1 MATGSGVV
9 PRQQNFGK
17 TCAKSRAKFART
29 GTSQRQACVRTGKVI
44 KRCITPTRVQNSDDI
59 SMQENIPEA
68 PVVKVLHA
76 GSLTTLVRQ
85 ELGPALYQGS
95 GIALESEP
103 GHSVA
108 LAMALKEGRTR
119 GDVYLSADA
128 EVNRIL
134 LEPINGRTIGWFVI
148 FA

>member
-1 MATGSGVV
+1 M
-9 PRQQNFGK
+9 
-17 TCAKSRAKFART
+17 
-29 GTSQRQACVRTGKVI
+29 
-44 KRCITPTRVQNSDDI
+44 
-59 SMQENIPEA
+59 SMQEINPEA

-95 GIALESEP
+95 GIVLESEP

-108 LAMALKEGRTR
+108 LAMAVKEGRTS

-134 LEPINGRTIGWFVI
+134 LEPTNGGLIGGFVI
-148 FA
+148 FARHPLGFG